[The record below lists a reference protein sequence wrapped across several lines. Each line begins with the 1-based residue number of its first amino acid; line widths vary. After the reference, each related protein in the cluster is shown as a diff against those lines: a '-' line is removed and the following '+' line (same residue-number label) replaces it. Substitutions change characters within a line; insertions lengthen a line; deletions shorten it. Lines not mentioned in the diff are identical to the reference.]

1 MTIAVFCQSTVGNL
15 YSELRR
21 QVVAVLVELVRP
33 TVFTFCQRWAIEFWG
48 VGNGSLDGLLGDVIC
63 LVDNVGHRIFPIQW
77 ITSGIAL
84 VLRTGKAV
92 LCLSVL
98 RFSKNPALHGFKTIN
113 Y

>member
-1 MTIAVFCQSTVGNL
+1 MSVLLIVVFLAVNTVDDATHFLAFRWNWF
-15 YSELRR
+15 
-21 QVVAVLVELVRP
+21 A

-48 VGNGSLDGLLGDVIC
+48 VSNGSLDGLLGDVIG
-63 LVDNVGHRIFPIQW
+63 LVDNVGHRIFPIQL

-98 RFSKNPALHGFKTIN
+98 RFSKNPALHGFKAIN